1 MTDPLPQAIAL
12 TAIVITLA
20 TTAFLLA
27 MPRGAPAGDC
37 ESYLDGDHLFRTTTK
52 SASSVSCARTRS
64 GMSTPCSASMAT
76 AC

>member
-1 MTDPLPQAIAL
+1 VRHLRQGPRYQPGRDVPPYEPDRGG
-12 TAIVITLA
+12 
-20 TTAFLLA
+20 
-27 MPRGAPAGDC
+27 PRGAPAGDC